1 MSIARDHIVENQG
14 HVRVVAHA
22 DVVVVGGG
30 PAGISAAVAASRNG
44 AKVILLE
51 RYPYLGGLASGGM
64 VLVLDDMSDGKN
76 QTVRGICSEIIE
88 RMEKMGLCVVPPV
101 AEHGSSPELYR
112 KWGRWGVS
120 PLQSQKKPPEVWPG
134 AAFAPAGGQRAA
146 PGRGSGGGGGL
157 NHVKTKNTPRYI
169 GPAPAF
175 DPDAFKRASN
185 DIVTDAGVHLRTHS
199 WFSKTIVEDGRAVG
213 VICETKEGRQAIM
226 GSIIIDASG
235 DLDVAASAGSAFT
248 AGAFIL
254 TTVFRLGGIDTD
266 EAERFEHEAPEEF
279 QKIDREVK
287 RILGGSWE
295 KWWLKTP
302 LPGVIWCHFPHMA
315 GFVGLKVDDMTRADN
330 EVRRRMH
337 DAMDYAKAHLPGFA
351 NAYFID
357 VAPQLGVRQ
366 TRLLQGQYV
375 VTKQDVL
382 ERRYFNDTV
391 ARGRDY
397 YYPYRSFLPK
407 DVNNLLVAGR
417 HYSSSSDAQKISR
430 EIPPCMAM
438 GEAVG
443 VAAAVALNAGV
454 DVADVDIAKVRALLR
469 SQGADPGDAPTEAQ
483 TAEMA
488 L

>member
-1 MSIARDHIVENQG
+1 MSVGQDFIVENQDTIPIAA
-14 HVRVVAHA
+14 RA
-22 DVVVVGGG
+22 DVVVVGAG
-30 PAGISAAVAASRNG
+30 PAGISAAVAAARNG
-44 AKVILLE
+44 ASTILLE

-64 VLVLDDMSDGKN
+64 VLVLDDMSDGRV
-76 QTVRGICSEIIE
+76 QTVRGICSELIE
-88 RMEKMGLCVVPPV
+88 RMQKMGLCVVPPE

-112 KWGRWGVS
+112 KWGRWGLYHLHS
-120 PLQSQKKPPEVWPG
+120 KKKPPEICP
-134 AAFAPAGGQRAA
+134 AA
-146 PGRGSGGGGGL
+146 
-157 NHVKTKNTPRYI
+157 
-169 GPAPAF
+169 AF

-226 GSIIIDASG
+226 GTIVVDASG

-254 TTVFRLGGIDTD
+254 TTVFRLGGIDTE
-266 EAERFEHEAPEEF
+266 EAERFEYEAPEEF

-302 LPGVIWCHFPHMA
+302 LPGVVWCNCPHMA
-315 GFVGLKVDDMTRADN
+315 GFDGLKVNDLTQADI
-330 EVRRRMH
+330 EGRRRMH
-337 DAMDYAKAHLPGFA
+337 AAMDYAKAHLPGFA

-366 TRLLQGQYV
+366 TRLLEGQYV
-375 VTKQDVL
+375 VTKQDVI
-382 ERRYFNDTV
+382 ERKFFHDTV

-407 DVNNLLVAGR
+407 NVNNLLVAGR

-443 VAAAVALNAGV
+443 VAAAVALNDRV
-454 DVADVDIAKVRALLR
+454 DVANVDVEKVRMLLR
-469 SQGADPGDAPTEAQ
+469 NQGADPGDEPAEA
-483 TAEMA
+483 AAIKMA
-488 L
+488 V